1 MLLFSSNCP
10 CDVRN
15 RCQPVEPSPGVRCV
29 FAHRDTRVT
38 GRAGTVSIVVP
49 VYNSAATLKELVGRL
64 SSTAHQLGGDYEILL
79 VDDGSSDDS
88 WETVVALAAEHPRVR
103 GLLLARNFGQHSAL
117 LAGIR
122 AARYPITV
130 TLDDDL
136 QNPPEEIPKLLDRL
150 RDGYDV
156 VYGTPRHQQ
165 HGFWRNLGS
174 RITKLAL
181 QSAMGADTARKVS
194 AFRAFRTD
202 IREAFADYRGPFP
215 SIDVLLTWGTTS
227 FGTVSV
233 DHRPRLV
240 GSSNYTFRRLVTHAV
255 NMMTGFSVRPLQ
267 LASFIGFGFALFGVG
282 VLVYAV

>member
-29 FAHRDTRVT
+29 SAHRDTRVT

-49 VYNSAATLKELVGRL
+49 VYN
-64 SSTAHQLGGDYEILL
+64 
-79 VDDGSSDDS
+79 
-88 WETVVALAAEHPRVR
+88 
-103 GLLLARNFGQHSAL
+103 
-117 LAGIR
+117 R
-122 AARYPITV
+122 AA
-130 TLDDDL
+130 
-136 QNPPEEIPKLLDRL
+136 
-150 RDGYDV
+150 
-156 VYGTPRHQQ
+156 
-165 HGFWRNLGS
+165 
-174 RITKLAL
+174 AL

-202 IREAFADYRGPFP
+202 IREAFADYRSPFP